1 MKIIL
6 ILFLLFIYMTVAIS
20 YASEKQADTT
30 AVTEN
35 TATKNLTLEATANK
49 DKADKNTSEN
59 TDEKPTTGTTRKKNV
74 LSRFFSAVKG
84 VFGKNSKRK
93 SKEDIRDGK
102 SAEEISP
109 KKNYDYFVDKDG
121 DGICDGRRLN
131 RSRRQRMGH
140 RRGRV
145 TN

>member
-6 ILFLLFIYMTVAIS
+6 ILFLLFIYMTAAIS

-30 AVTEN
+30 TVTEN
-35 TATKNLTLEATANK
+35 TATKNLTSEETANS
-49 DKADKNTSEN
+49 DKADKNKSEN
-59 TDEKPTTGTTRKKNV
+59 TTEKPKKDAPSKKNM

-84 VFGKNSKRK
+84 VFGKGGKQK
-93 SKEDIRDGK
+93 SKEDIKDGK
-102 SAEEISP
+102 STKKISN

-131 RSRRQRMGH
+131 RPRRQRTGH

-145 TN
+145 KN